1 MSDHLIAEANRHA
14 EALPKMTLPTT
25 KPNDRDL
32 AWYVRECELL
42 QDRNEALERENA
54 ALRIIQAQDKENYQI
69 AMRASIN
76 VEQRLKGENAA
87 LREDWQLSERR
98 WVAREKEWAEKTVEI
113 EKENAALKKLIDD
126 PNAMHEYYL
135 RSGNGWEVWH
145 GERLGQMENY
155 IPELQGQIA
164 ELRKTLQLIVDK
176 WDSCTELYTS
186 DQDAAQNLAD
196 TAREAL
202 NRIR

>member
-25 KPNDRDL
+25 KPNDLDL
-32 AWYVRECELL
+32 AWYRRECELL
-42 QDRNEALERENA
+42 QDRNEVLE
-54 ALRIIQAQDKENYQI
+54 
-69 AMRASIN
+69 
-76 VEQRLKGENAA
+76 V
-87 LREDWQLSERR
+87 
-98 WVAREKEWAEKTVEI
+98 
-113 EKENAALKKLIDD
+113 ENAALKKLIDD

>member
-1 MSDHLIAEANRHA
+1 VSAASDQITEYLSVGGLFNPEMMNQTQHEAVRDTLIKA
-14 EALPKMTLPTT
+14 
-25 KPNDRDL
+25 RDDIQ
-32 AWYVRECELL
+32 R
-42 QDRNEALERENA
+42 LERENA
-54 ALRIIQAQDKENYQI
+54 ALREQ
-69 AMRASIN
+69 
-76 VEQRLKGENAA
+76 VEELDAKWKMAEDQCFDQVGKIGE
-87 LREDWQLSERR
+87 LER
-98 WVAREKEWAEKTVEI
+98 
-113 EKENAALKKLIDD
+113 ENAALKKLIDD

>member
-25 KPNDRDL
+25 KPNDLDL
-32 AWYVRECELL
+32 AWYRRECELL
-42 QDRNEALERENA
+42 QDRNEVLE
-54 ALRIIQAQDKENYQI
+54 
-69 AMRASIN
+69 
-76 VEQRLKGENAA
+76 V
-87 LREDWQLSERR
+87 
-98 WVAREKEWAEKTVEI
+98 
-113 EKENAALKKLIDD
+113 ENAALKKLIDD

-186 DQDAAQNLAD
+186 DQDAVQNLAD

>member
-1 MSDHLIAEANRHA
+1 MRSSTETLIAALRILARDIQSEDGVANAAIEEAAARLK
-14 EALPKMTLPTT
+14 E
-25 KPNDRDL
+25 
-32 AWYVRECELL
+32 
-42 QDRNEALERENA
+42 LERENA
-54 ALRIIQAQDKENYQI
+54 ALQ
-69 AMRASIN
+69 
-76 VEQRLKGENAA
+76 
-87 LREDWQLSERR
+87 
-98 WVAREKEWAEKTVEI
+98 
-113 EKENAALKKLIDD
+113 KLIDD

>member
-14 EALPKMTLPTT
+14 KALPKMTLPTT
-25 KPNDRDL
+25 KPNDLDL
-32 AWYVRECELL
+32 AWYRRECEWLE
-42 QDRNEALERENA
+42 DRNEVLEVENA
-54 ALRIIQAQDKENYQI
+54 RLQLELDASCNAEELRQA
-69 AMRASIN
+69 RA
-76 VEQRLKGENAA
+76 
-87 LREDWQLSERR
+87 
-98 WVAREKEWAEKTVEI
+98 
-113 EKENAALKKLIDD
+113 ENAALKKLIDD